1 MMEEAGMTAMGCSLS
16 DFSENF
22 ALKVCYFAHYDLL
35 LHVEIMTIMKTKKAV
50 TLKTL
55 TKSSVWDIQESDVFR
70 MLDEAAKDAD
80 FKDNIRHYTDILK
93 SAFDIE
99 TITVDKPEVVEMY
112 ENRGY
117 KVGVVKVSDS
127 ANEKWAVKKKPIH
140 RVTDLT
146 YENIRHISASQ
157 LVEVL
162 ERNFGGGWE
171 SLPQS
176 IQDIIESGFDVS
188 TTTLPSSRIHRPGGM
203 YEKKTSDG
211 YEVLEIPKGTWT
223 EAIFVKAKPETERPK
238 MKFDQDFSNS
248 GNGLDDEDDPE
259 RDDELSDKDN
269 YKNRDDDDEDDDNF
283 DDEKISEE
291 IYRTQLDEDPVE
303 LSDDLNI
310 ESDDEGDDNY

>member
-1 MMEEAGMTAMGCSLS
+1 LRIC
-16 DFSENF
+16 FSKNF
-22 ALKVCYFAHYDLL
+22 DRKVCFFAYYDLF
-35 LHVEIMTIMKTKKAV
+35 LHVETTQKMKTKKAI

-70 MLDEAAKDAD
+70 MLEEASKDAD

-99 TITVDKPEVVEMY
+99 TIKVDKPEVVEKY
-112 ENRGY
+112 EDRGY
-117 KVGVVKVSDS
+117 KVGVVKVNDN
-127 ANEKWAVKKKPIH
+127 ANEKWAVKKRPIY

-146 YENIRHISASQ
+146 YENIRHISARQ
-157 LVEVL
+157 LIEVL

-188 TTTLPSSRIHRPGGM
+188 TTTLPTNRIHRPGGM
-203 YEKKTSDG
+203 YDKKTKDG

-223 EAIFVKAKPETERPK
+223 EAVFVKAKPETERPR
-238 MKFDQDFSNS
+238 MKFDQDISNKS
-248 GNGLDDEDDPE
+248 DDLDSDDLDKDEDVEDN
-259 RDDELSDKDN
+259 DD
-269 YKNRDDDDEDDDNF
+269 YNRREDEDEDEDNF

-310 ESDDEGDDNY
+310 ESDDEGADNY